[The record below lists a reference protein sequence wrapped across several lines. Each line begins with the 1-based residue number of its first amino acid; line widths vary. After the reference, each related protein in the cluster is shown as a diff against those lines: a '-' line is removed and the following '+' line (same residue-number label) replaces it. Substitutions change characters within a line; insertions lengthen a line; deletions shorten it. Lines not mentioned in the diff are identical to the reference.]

1 MRKSAATRNI
11 AGGGYPRVTETHEQ
25 QVRLR
30 QGAGPA
36 QETCL
41 AAVEIVASPW
51 SRPRERGRER
61 AIKREAVLRAA
72 AQLFNEFGYH
82 DTSLAMVA
90 ARLKVTKPTLYY
102 YVQNKEEILFECVRL
117 GLELLRAAIADA
129 AASGGSAIDKL
140 KAAMHEYAR
149 IVTCDYGMC
158 LIRVGEDPLA
168 PAGRKELRR
177 LKAELDHEFR
187 ALIEQGIAEGSL
199 APCDPKL
206 AAFTLAGALS
216 WIGRWYD
223 PHGPLGAEAVA
234 RESTAIL
241 MNGLSPRRSL
251 HGASAR

>member
-1 MRKSAATRNI
+1 
-11 AGGGYPRVTETHEQ
+11 
-25 QVRLR
+25 
-30 QGAGPA
+30 
-36 QETCL
+36 
-41 AAVEIVASPW
+41 
-51 SRPRERGRER
+51 
-61 AIKREAVLRAA
+61 VLRAA

-90 ARLKVTKPTLYY
+90 ARLQVTKPTLYY

-140 KAAMHEYAR
+140 KAAMHEYAL
-149 IVTCDYGMC
+149 IVTRDYGMC

-223 PHGPLGAEAVA
+223 PNGPLDAEAVA

-241 MNGLSPRRSL
+241 MNGLSPRRSR

>member
-1 MRKSAATRNI
+1 M
-11 AGGGYPRVTETHEQ
+11 
-25 QVRLR
+25 
-30 QGAGPA
+30 
-36 QETCL
+36 
-41 AAVEIVASPW
+41 AVAELDASPW
-51 SRPRERGRER
+51 TRSRGRGQER
-61 AIKREAVLRAA
+61 AIKRDAVLRAA

-90 ARLKVTKPTLYY
+90 ARLQVTKPTLYY
-102 YVQNKEEILFECVRL
+102 YIQNKEEILFECVRL

-129 AASGGSAIDKL
+129 AASGGSAVDKL
-140 KAAMHEYAR
+140 KAAMHEYAL
-149 IVTCDYGMC
+149 IVTRDYGMC

-187 ALIEQGIAEGSL
+187 TLIEQGIAEGSL

-206 AAFTLAGALS
+206 AAFTVAGALS

-223 PHGPLGAEAVA
+223 PHGPLSAEAVA

-241 MNGLSPRRSL
+241 MKGLSPRQRRRE
-251 HGASAR
+251 ASPT

>member
-1 MRKSAATRNI
+1 
-11 AGGGYPRVTETHEQ
+11 
-25 QVRLR
+25 
-30 QGAGPA
+30 
-36 QETCL
+36 
-41 AAVEIVASPW
+41 
-51 SRPRERGRER
+51 
-61 AIKREAVLRAA
+61 VLRAA

-90 ARLKVTKPTLYY
+90 ARLQVSKPTLYY

-117 GLELLRAAIADA
+117 GLELLRSAIAAA
-129 AASGGSAIDKL
+129 AASGGSALDKL
-140 KAAMHEYAR
+140 KAAMHEYAL
-149 IVTCDYGMC
+149 IVTRDYGMC

-187 ALIEQGIAEGSL
+187 ALIEQGVADGSL

-223 PHGPLGAEAVA
+223 PNGPLGAEAVA
-234 RESTAIL
+234 RDSTAIL
-241 MNGLSPRRSL
+241 MNGLTSRRS
-251 HGASAR
+251 GRQASGS

>member
-1 MRKSAATRNI
+1 MAI
-11 AGGGYPRVTETHEQ
+11 AE
-25 QVRLR
+25 LD
-30 QGAGPA
+30 
-36 QETCL
+36 
-41 AAVEIVASPW
+41 ASPW
-51 SRPRERGRER
+51 TRPRERGREH
-61 AIKREAVLRAA
+61 AIKRDAVLRAA

-90 ARLKVTKPTLYY
+90 ARLRVTKPTLYY
-102 YVQNKEEILFECVRL
+102 YVHNKEEILFECVRL

-129 AASGGSAIDKL
+129 AASGGSAVDKL
-140 KAAMHEYAR
+140 KAAMHEYAL
-149 IVTCDYGMC
+149 IVTRDYGMC

-187 ALIEQGIAEGSL
+187 TLIEQGIAEGSI

-223 PHGPLGAEAVA
+223 PNGPLGAEDVA

-241 MNGLSPRRSL
+241 MRGLAPRPRARRASPP
-251 HGASAR
+251 